1 MSEPRLPSPLAA
13 MTEDVG
19 AMLQKGLTEWWNEET
34 EYVLQRIE
42 RWAAYAR
49 GYNRLRS
56 QRLSRGRMT
65 MQTGQE
71 PRWSISS
78 NKLIIEDMSWSP
90 RFHTF
95 KKSRRKSRPEET
107 KINCCGTFNYQS
119 NSHLDSNCLET
130 YRYDHSIYFK
140 TIGDIK
146 NSKKDLAEETKNEQE
161 DRISVSS
168 EELVEWDVKSV
179 SDFIANQLIEDGLT
193 SENIKNIFAT
203 TTASVQEQVNFDSVT
218 WSNVDLTKLDLNDDP
233 AVGHGP
239 VVDEEN
245 NLTILEANEESNN
258 NSTEGTKFVENA
270 NLKNQQPLLGYIT
283 KDEDAAEET
292 RKNDEAKNRLDSWRT
307 RRASRKVKQSPIMG
321 DNDVIW
327 PSVLLNYT
335 KNVDNI
341 SSPHHYWQVTK

>member
-1 MSEPRLPSPLAA
+1 MTESRLPSPLAA

-65 MQTGQE
+65 MQNGQE

-90 RFHTF
+90 RFHTL
-95 KKSRRKSRPEET
+95 KKSRRKSRAEET

-119 NSHLDSNCLET
+119 NSNLDSNCLET

-140 TIGDIK
+140 TIGDIR
-146 NSKKDLAEETKNEQE
+146 NSKKDLAEETENEQE

-168 EELVEWDVKSV
+168 EELVEWDVNSV
-179 SDFIANQLIEDGLT
+179 SDFIANQLLEEGLT
-193 SENIKNIFAT
+193 SQNMKNMFAT
-203 TTASVQEQVNFDSVT
+203 TTTTVQDHDQVDAIAWT
-218 WSNVDLTKLDLNDDP
+218 NVDLTKLRLNEDATSGD
-233 AVGHGP
+233 VT
-239 VVDEEN
+239 VIDEQN
-245 NLTILEANEESNN
+245 NPTVLEIDEESNN
-258 NSTEGTKFVENA
+258 NFPECITFVEDTT
-270 NLKNQQPLLGYIT
+270 LKNQQEHFDHDG
-283 KDEDAAEET
+283 EDAVEESRNNHEVKSCLVT
-292 RKNDEAKNRLDSWRT
+292 RKT
-307 RRASRKVKQSPIMG
+307 RRASRKMKQSPIMG

-341 SSPHHYWQVTK
+341 SSPHHFRQVTK

>member
-1 MSEPRLPSPLAA
+1 
-13 MTEDVG
+13 
-19 AMLQKGLTEWWNEET
+19 MLQKGLTEWWNEET

-90 RFHTF
+90 RFHTM
-95 KKSRRKSRPEET
+95 KKSRRKSRAEET

-119 NSHLDSNCLET
+119 NSNLDSNCLET

-140 TIGDIK
+140 TIGDIR

-168 EELVEWDVKSV
+168 EELVEWDVNSV
-179 SDFIANQLIEDGLT
+179 SHFIANQFLEDGLT
-193 SENIKNIFAT
+193 SEDIKNMFAT
-203 TTASVQEQVNFDSVT
+203 TTTNVQDHDQVDTIT
-218 WSNVDLTKLDLNDDP
+218 WTNVDLTKLDLNEDATIGDV
-233 AVGHGP
+233 A

-245 NLTILEANEESNN
+245 NPTVLEIEEESNN
-258 NSTEGTKFVENA
+258 NFAESMMFVEDA
-270 NLKNQQPLLGYIT
+270 SFKHLDREG
-283 KDEDAAEET
+283 EDAAEESRNDHEVKSCHIT
-292 RKNDEAKNRLDSWRT
+292 RKT

-341 SSPHHYWQVTK
+341 SSPHHFQQVTK

>member
-1 MSEPRLPSPLAA
+1 MTELRLPSPLAA

-65 MQTGQE
+65 MQNSQE

-78 NKLIIEDMSWSP
+78 NKLIIDDMSWSP
-90 RFHTF
+90 RFHTL

-119 NSHLDSNCLET
+119 NSNLDSNCLET

-140 TIGDIK
+140 TIGDIR

-168 EELVEWDVKSV
+168 EELVEWDVSSV
-179 SDFIANQLIEDGLT
+179 SNFIANQLLEDGLT
-193 SENIKNIFAT
+193 SENIKNMFAT
-203 TTASVQEQVNFDSVT
+203 TTTTDQDHNEIDTIT
-218 WSNVDLTKLDLNDDP
+218 WTNVDLTKLDLNDDATP
-233 AVGHGP
+233 GNVLIDEAVI
-239 VVDEEN
+239 DEEN
-245 NLTILEANEESNN
+245 NPTVLEIDEESNN
-258 NSTEGTKFVENA
+258 NFAESIMFVGNTHS
-270 NLKNQQPLLGYIT
+270 KNHQEE
-283 KDEDAAEET
+283 DEDAAEESRNNHEAKSYRVT
-292 RKNDEAKNRLDSWRT
+292 RKT

-341 SSPHHYWQVTK
+341 SSPHHFQQVTK

>member
-1 MSEPRLPSPLAA
+1 MISVHGYPSSLSV

-34 EYVLQRIE
+34 EYMLQRIE

-65 MQTGQE
+65 MQSGQE
-71 PRWSISS
+71 PRWSVSS
-78 NKLIIEDMSWSP
+78 NKLIIEDPSWSP
-90 RFHTF
+90 RFHAL

-119 NSHLDSNCLET
+119 NSNLDSNCLET

-146 NSKKDLAEETKNEQE
+146 NSKKDLVEEAKDDKE

-168 EELVEWDVKSV
+168 EELVEWDAKSV
-179 SDFIANQLIEDGLT
+179 SDFIANQLLEDGLAG
-193 SENIKNIFAT
+193 ENIKTIFAG
-203 TTASVQEQVNFDSVT
+203 TAVGDCNPIDSVS
-218 WSNVDLTKLDLNDDP
+218 WSNVDLTKLDLNEEDV
-233 AVGHGP
+233 AVI
-239 VVDEEN
+239 DEEN
-245 NLTILEANEESNN
+245 NSTVLQIEEESNN
-258 NSTEGTKFVENA
+258 NCTRDGTFVEDV
-270 NLKNQQPLLGYIT
+270 NLKNQQGYLDWVAEGVDDVDHEAT
-283 KDEDAAEET
+283 KSCLDIRRN
-292 RKNDEAKNRLDSWRT
+292 RK
-307 RRASRKVKQSPIMG
+307 ASRKAKHSPIVG

-335 KNVDNI
+335 TNVDRI
-341 SSPHHYWQVTK
+341 SSPHHYRQKC

>member
-1 MSEPRLPSPLAA
+1 
-13 MTEDVG
+13 
-19 AMLQKGLTEWWNEET
+19 MLQKGLAEWWNEET

-65 MQTGQE
+65 MQSGQE
-71 PRWSISS
+71 SRWSVSS
-78 NKLIIEDMSWSP
+78 NKLIIEDPSWSP
-90 RFHTF
+90 RFHAL
-95 KKSRRKSRPEET
+95 KKSRRKSRPEEA

-119 NSHLDSNCLET
+119 NSNLDSNCLET

-146 NSKKDLAEETKNEQE
+146 NGKKDLAEEAKDDKE

-179 SDFIANQLIEDGLT
+179 SDFIANQLLEEGLAG
-193 SENIKNIFAT
+193 ENIETIFT
-203 TTASVQEQVNFDSVT
+203 DTVGDCNPIDSVG
-218 WSNVDLTKLDLNDDP
+218 WSNVDLTKLDLNEEDV
-233 AVGHGP
+233 AVI
-239 VVDEEN
+239 DEEN
-245 NLTILEANEESNN
+245 NSTVLHIEEESNN
-258 NSTEGTKFVENA
+258 NCTRSGTFVEDV
-270 NLKNQQPLLGYIT
+270 NLKNQQEEYLRRVAGGG
-283 KDEDAAEET
+283 DEVGEPYDHEAA
-292 RKNDEAKNRLDSWRT
+292 KGCLDIRRN
-307 RRASRKVKQSPIMG
+307 RRASRKAKHSPIVG

-335 KNVDNI
+335 TNVGRI
-341 SSPHHYWQVTK
+341 SSPHHYRQKC

>member
-1 MSEPRLPSPLAA
+1 

-71 PRWSISS
+71 PRWSVSS
-78 NKLIIEDMSWSP
+78 NKLIIDDMSWSP

-119 NSHLDSNCLET
+119 NSNLDSNCLET

-140 TIGDIK
+140 TVGDIR
-146 NSKKDLAEETKNEQE
+146 NSKKNLAEKTKNEQE
-161 DRISVSS
+161 DGISVSS
-168 EELVEWDVKSV
+168 DELVEWDVKSV
-179 SDFIANQLIEDGLT
+179 SDFIANQLFEDELASG
-193 SENIKNIFAT
+193 NIKNIFAT
-203 TTASVQEQVNFDSVT
+203 ATASVQEHVDFDSVA
-218 WSNVDLTKLDLNDDP
+218 WSTVDLTKLDLKDDAGIGDGP
-233 AVGHGP
+233 A
-239 VVDEEN
+239 VDEEN
-245 NLTILEANEESNN
+245 NSTALEIDDESNN
-258 NSTEGTKFVENA
+258 NCTESTEFAEDTDLMNE
-270 NLKNQQPLLGYIT
+270 QPHLSYVT
-283 KDEDAAEET
+283 KDEDAADES
-292 RKNDEAKNRLDSWRT
+292 RRNDEVKTCLDSRRT
-307 RRASRKVKQSPIMG
+307 RRASRKVRQSPAMG